1 MAKNNNTNKKA
12 ATVLTIYL
20 FALLAV
26 AAGALVIRLIMAMF
40 GV

>member
-1 MAKNNNTNKKA
+1 MTKSNPNKKA

-26 AAGALVIRLIMAMF
+26 AAGAIVIRLIMYLF